1 MNIQVYI
8 FYPSLFP
15 KGFIT
20 AEKLTHKDCGNF
32 YLNSLKP
39 KGKTQASVWSWIL
52 RTLSQPSPMTVSRS
66 SRRLKKE
73 SNRVK
78 VLQVKADFIFCVG
91 IPYNTNKFPCLPQGF
106 PLMGCPTPGKEA
118 RVLISVLFR
127 SWNGQ
132 EPQMANKTEWSRKS
146 REAVSQQQER
156 LPRAWAGPASRCY
169 FSQ

>member
-78 VLQVKADFIFCVG
+78 VLQVKADSLQHKQVFLS
-91 IPYNTNKFPCLPQGF
+91 PLRF
-106 PLMGCPTPGKEA
+106 PLDGVPH
-118 RVLISVLFR
+118 
-127 SWNGQ
+127 
-132 EPQMANKTEWSRKS
+132 SRKGS
-146 REAVSQQQER
+146 TCIHQRIVQIMK
-156 LPRAWAGPASRCY
+156 WAGASNG
-169 FSQ
+169 